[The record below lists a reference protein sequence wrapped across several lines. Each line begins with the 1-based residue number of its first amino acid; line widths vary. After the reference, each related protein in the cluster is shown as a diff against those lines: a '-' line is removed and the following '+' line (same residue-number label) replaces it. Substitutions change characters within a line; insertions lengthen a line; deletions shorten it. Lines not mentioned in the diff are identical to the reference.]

1 MFGFRTLQHMTGRPA
16 GPPDDRTDPWPAVAT
31 APVQALAA
39 RLRTAGLAVSTSEV
53 LDAVAAVARVDV
65 SRRGQVRAAL
75 HATLVKDPAH
85 EAAFARGFDAVFP
98 RPPPRSPD
106 PAAGR
111 PVPGPGGSAG
121 EPTDPDQ
128 PARLARALHEDDED
142 TLRELLRAAV
152 ARFAGTDQG
161 RSVAHHTRRTLRQL
175 DLTAV
180 FRQLLAQRQSEQPGS
195 DLARSAA
202 GTDADLAL
210 ARLRLALSDVVAEQL
225 RDTHGQ
231 PTGPDL
237 DQLADLPLLAASPD
251 QVLALR
257 QELRPL
263 ARRLATR
270 LGRRRRHG
278 RGGLDMRRTIRRSMG
293 TGGVPVTPVLRRRHP
308 TRPDLLLLCDVSGS
322 MLDYV
327 PFALT
332 LLHAVHREFTRV
344 RSFVFVDGLVEVSDL
359 LAGGEGVLDPRQLL
373 DRRGLVA
380 ADGRSDYPRVFG
392 TFLRRYPDLV
402 TGRTTTVVIGDA
414 RSHERPPAVPEVR
427 ELAYR
432 SRRLYWLNPEPR
444 SEWDTTDSRL
454 SSYAALCTG
463 TFEVASLR
471 QLADAVAR
479 IA

>member
-1 MFGFRTLQHMTGRPA
+1 MTARSP
-16 GPPDDRTDPWPAVAT
+16 GPPDELSGAWAAAVT
-31 APVQALAA
+31 APAQVLAG
-39 RLRTAGLAVSTSEV
+39 RLRTGGLAVSTSEV
-53 LDAVAAVARVDV
+53 LDAVAALARVDV
-65 SRRGQVRAAL
+65 TRRGHVRAGL
-75 HATLVKDPAH
+75 RATLVKDPAH
-85 EAAFARGFDAVFP
+85 TPAFERAFDANFP
-98 RPPPRSPD
+98 RVTPPAPDPPPGVGAGGAATGPD
-106 PAAGR
+106 PDRA
-111 PVPGPGGSAG
+111 V
-121 EPTDPDQ
+121 
-128 PARLARALHEDDED
+128 RLARALHEDDDD
-142 TLRELLRAAV
+142 TLRQLLRAAV
-152 ARFAGTDQG
+152 AQFAGTDQG
-161 RSVAHHTRRTLRQL
+161 RSVTHHTRRTLRQL
-175 DLTAV
+175 DLTSV
-180 FRQLLAQRQSEQPGS
+180 FRQLMAQRRAEQPGP

-210 ARLRLALSDVVAEQL
+210 ARLRQALSEVVAEQL
-225 RDTHGQ
+225 HRTHG
-231 PTGPDL
+231 PAVPAEGDELT
-237 DQLADLPLLAASPD
+237 DLPVLAASPD
-251 QVLALR
+251 QVAALR
-257 QELRPL
+257 QAVRPL

-270 LGRRRRHG
+270 LGRRRRRG

-293 TGGVPVTPVLRRRHP
+293 TGGVPVTPALRRRHP

-322 MLDYV
+322 MLEYV

-344 RSFVFVDGLVEVSDL
+344 RSFVFVDGVVEVSGV
-359 LAGGEGVLDPRQLL
+359 LAGSEGVLDPRQFL

-380 ADGRSDYPRVFG
+380 GDGRSDYPRVFG

-414 RSHERPPAVPEVR
+414 RSHQRPPAVPQIR

-454 SSYAALCTG
+454 SAYAVHCTG

-471 QLADAVAR
+471 QLADAVTR

>member
-1 MFGFRTLQHMTGRPA
+1 MTGRPA
-16 GPPDDRTDPWPAVAT
+16 GPPDDRTDPWPAVVT

-65 SRRGQVRAAL
+65 TRRGQVRAAL

-85 EAAFARGFDAVFP
+85 EPAFTRGFDTVFP

-106 PAAGR
+106 PTAG
-111 PVPGPGGSAG
+111 PAPGPGSGGTAG

-128 PARLARALHEDDED
+128 PARLARALQEDDDD

-175 DLTAV
+175 DLTSV
-180 FRQLLAQRQSEQPGS
+180 FRHLLAQRQGERVDS

-210 ARLRLALSDVVAEQL
+210 ARLRQALSDVVAEQL

-231 PTGPDL
+231 PAAPPDP

-263 ARRLATR
+263 ARRLASR
-270 LGRRRRHG
+270 LGRRRRRG

-293 TGGVPVTPVLRRRHP
+293 TGGVPVTPALRRRHP

-322 MLDYV
+322 MLDYL

-402 TGRTTTVVIGDA
+402 TGRTTAVVIGDA
-414 RSHERPPAVPEVR
+414 RSHEHPPAVPEVR

-444 SEWDTTDSRL
+444 AEWDTTDSRL
-454 SSYAALCTG
+454 SAYAAHCTG